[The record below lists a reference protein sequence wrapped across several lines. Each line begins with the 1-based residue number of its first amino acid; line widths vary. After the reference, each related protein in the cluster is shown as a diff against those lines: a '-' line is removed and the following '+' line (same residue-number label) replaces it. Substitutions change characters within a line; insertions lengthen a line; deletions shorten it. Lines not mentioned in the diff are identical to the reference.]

1 MSAFEC
7 IFTISYNRTN
17 IKTAR
22 PVVRILLNSLDFWS
36 SKTITSILLLSVVLL
51 KPIQAITFRT
61 KFLLV
66 CSICV
71 PPNNPITA
79 CGATSFPGYHSF
91 PKWAIETTHFSIL
104 HYTPRTKSLC
114 PVACVAGGIRVSSP
128 ILSRL
133 RRSRSQKLSRAKSRQ
148 LRRLC
153 AQPQMSCILT
163 YVRVALPTSDVQS
176 ILEIPA
182 TDEIQLEDRN
192 QTYVS
197 TATLVPTG

>member
-7 IFTISYNRTN
+7 IFTISYSRTN

-91 PKWAIETTHFSIL
+91 PKWAIVI
-104 HYTPRTKSLC
+104 
-114 PVACVAGGIRVSSP
+114 A
-128 ILSRL
+128 
-133 RRSRSQKLSRAKSRQ
+133 
-148 LRRLC
+148 
-153 AQPQMSCILT
+153 
-163 YVRVALPTSDVQS
+163 VALLAFNDLGHLVTSIFLLMDHF
-176 ILEIPA
+176 LY
-182 TDEIQLEDRN
+182 RN
-192 QTYVS
+192 EENLS
-197 TATLVPTG
+197 TRSLIFLQNALSKSVIFSSSFICETNFKCLLNG